1 MNLENKNIEHRKN
14 CAICGHIALPIISL
28 PNLPLTDSYAMSPI
42 IDPIMGVDQ
51 QLLYCESCGHGQLES
66 LIAPSTLYGAN
77 YCFRTSNSSTA
88 RKGTEFFLTVLNE
101 VAPQRNFRCVL
112 DLGCNDLFLLDLLSD
127 RATHRVGIDPVWMD
141 RENERN
147 DKDVQLFGM
156 NFDDVDLS
164 LLPEKPDL
172 IICRHT
178 LEHIINPI
186 EVVESL
192 MKNAAAD
199 AIFIFEIPGFDGLI
213 QRFRFDQIFH
223 QHAQYFSLA
232 SFTKMLNIIGGKYLL
247 HRYNFHDWGAMA
259 IAFTKGPLVKDL
271 DVKCWTCKDIT
282 RKYEIFKNQMQI
294 AGTLLKQS
302 ISSATYGYGAA
313 QMLPIIGY
321 HMGTDFSELIA
332 IIDDDDSKDGIGY
345 WNLPVKVV
353 SGKKIGKLTD
363 AVILITAI
371 DNVKPIMTRLLA
383 DRPRQ
388 IILPLTII

>member
-1 MNLENKNIEHRKN
+1 M
-14 CAICGHIALPIISL
+14 CYGHKALPIISL

-66 LIAPSTLYGAN
+66 FIAPSTLYGSN
-77 YCFRTSNSSTA
+77 YCFRTSDSATA

-127 RATHRVGIDPVWMD
+127 RATHRVGIDPVWMG

-192 MKNAAAD
+192 MKNAADD

-232 SFTKMLNIIGGKYLL
+232 SFAKMLNIIGGKYLL

-259 IAFTKGPLVKDL
+259 IAFTKGLPIKEL
-271 DVKCWTCKDIT
+271 DVKYWTCEDIT